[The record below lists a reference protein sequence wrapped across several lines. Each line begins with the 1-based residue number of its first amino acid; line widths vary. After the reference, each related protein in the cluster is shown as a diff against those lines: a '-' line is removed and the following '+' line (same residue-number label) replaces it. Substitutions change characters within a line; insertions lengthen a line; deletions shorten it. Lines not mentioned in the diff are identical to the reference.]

1 MHGGANGSGAPTG
14 NQNALKHGAYTKAA
28 LERRTR
34 LRDYIREAEKL
45 LKDLEGG

>member
-14 NQNALKHGAYTKAA
+14 NQNALK
-28 LERRTR
+28 
-34 LRDYIREAEKL
+34 RDYIREAEKL